1 MYIYLTDSIK
11 INNPLSKS
19 DVYSY
24 EGAIEEINFKNQT
37 NNFKK
42 LSAKLDKF
50 GLFFDYIWYGKF
62 NIGQSTLYH
71 FVVKTNNNRV
81 YWRKYEGNTK
91 GSGQNYIY
99 IDGKKYKTTDFL
111 RWSDEEINNKLTQT

>member
-50 GLFFDYIWYGKF
+50 GLFLIIFGMVNLI
-62 NIGQSTLYH
+62 
-71 FVVKTNNNRV
+71 
-81 YWRKYEGNTK
+81 
-91 GSGQNYIY
+91 
-99 IDGKKYKTTDFL
+99 
-111 RWSDEEINNKLTQT
+111 